1 LTVNSKQSENFLPVT
16 FVFHP
21 EWWYKNYGL
30 SFEREFFY
38 DPDTRVEADLR
49 MRKIL
54 NERFGKYNIE
64 KEAYIESRPCIGA
77 VHLAAGY
84 IISEMFGCEVKY
96 TRDSSPQVI
105 SKNISDEEAD
115 KIGSVNFNKNETFQE
130 LKKLIEQLKKK
141 FGYVMGDVNWQ
152 GVLNVALDIRGD
164 EIFIDMLKNPKR
176 AGRIFN
182 AITET
187 IKNFV
192 NYVKSETGTSSIS
205 VNRAVKFVNPEIN
218 LHSNCSVAMI
228 SANTYRDI
236 LLEYDIKL
244 AKALQSYGIHHC
256 GNNMHIYADSYA
268 QVPGVSFF
276 DVGWGSDIS
285 LCRQKLPEAF
295 LNLRYDPVKI
305 RKVEPGEVKEDVNR
319 MLEQSGNPEK
329 TGICCINMGWD
340 VPEKNILTVI
350 ETVEEYRKRFV
361 YR

>member
-1 LTVNSKQSENFLPVT
+1 LTVNSKQSKDFLQVT

-21 EWWYKNYGL
+21 EWWHKNYGL
-30 SFEREFFY
+30 SFEKEFFY
-38 DPDTRVEADLR
+38 DPDTRVEADLK

-64 KEAYIESRPCIGA
+64 KEVHLKPRPSIGA

-115 KIGSVNFNKNETFQE
+115 KIEPVNFNKNETFQE
-130 LKKLIEQLKKK
+130 LKKLVEQLKKN
-141 FGYVMGDVNWQ
+141 FGYVMGDINWQ

-164 EIFIDMLKNPKR
+164 DIFIDMLNNPKR
-176 AGRIFN
+176 ARRIFN
-182 AITET
+182 SITET
-187 IKNFV
+187 IKYFV

-205 VNRAVKFVNPEIN
+205 VNRAIKFVNPEID
-218 LHSNCSVAMI
+218 LHSNCSVVMI

-244 AKALQSYGIHHC
+244 AKALQPYGIHHC

-276 DVGWGSDIS
+276 DVGWGSDIAI
-285 LCRQKLPEAF
+285 CREKLPKAF

-305 RKVEPGEVKEDVNR
+305 GKVEPGEVKEDINK
-319 MLEQSGNPEK
+319 MLKQLGNSEK
-329 TGICCINMGWD
+329 SGICCINMGWD
-340 VPEKNILTVI
+340 VPDKNILTVI
-350 ETVEEYRKRFV
+350 ETVEEYRKRFI
-361 YR
+361 

>member
-1 LTVNSKQSENFLPVT
+1 MTANSKQSKDFLHVT

-21 EWWYKNYGL
+21 EWWHKNYGL
-30 SFEREFFY
+30 SFEKEFFY

-64 KEAYIESRPCIGA
+64 KEVRLKPRPSIGA

-84 IISEMFGCEVKY
+84 IISEMFGCEIKY

-115 KIGSVNFNKNETFQE
+115 KIEPVNFNNNETFQE
-130 LKKLIEQLKKK
+130 LKKLVEQLKKK
-141 FGYVMGDVNWQ
+141 FGYVMGDINWQ

-164 EIFIDMLKNPKR
+164 DIFIDILKNPKR
-176 AGRIFN
+176 ARRIFN
-182 AITET
+182 SITET
-187 IKNFV
+187 IKYFV

-205 VNRAVKFVNPEIN
+205 VNRAIKFVNPEID
-218 LHSNCSVAMI
+218 LHSNCSVVMI

-244 AKALQSYGIHHC
+244 AKVLQPYGIHHC

-276 DVGWGSDIS
+276 DVGWGSDIAI
-285 LCRQKLPEAF
+285 CREKLPKAF
-295 LNLRYDPVKI
+295 LNLRYDPAKI
-305 RKVEPGEVKEDVNR
+305 QKAEPGEVKEDINK
-319 MLEQSGNPEK
+319 MLKQLGNSEK
-329 TGICCINMGWD
+329 NGICCINMGWD
-340 VPEKNILTVI
+340 VPDKNILTVI
-350 ETVEEYRKRFV
+350 ETVEEYKKRFI
-361 YR
+361 